1 MLGRSQAFGPILQA
15 EDRILRHIG
24 LVRPAEDKSSATGI
38 LSVVLLRADRIRGG
52 LYAGLL
58 AVMLIGGFE
67 PFFLRIF
74 FADRAAAS
82 ATLTE
87 GPDLAAPGYAE
98 FLREVRERTP
108 ADARVAIFVPMR
120 QWSGGYEYAYYRAS
134 YALVP
139 REVIPLVD
147 PDDEAHLER
156 ADEADYV
163 AAWRMTPRIP
173 GFTQVWDADESILL
187 ERAEP

>member
-1 MLGRSQAFGPILQA
+1 MA
-15 EDRILRHIG
+15 EDSSSAWLRFKTRVSRIP
-24 LVRPAEDKSSATGI
+24 VFPAEDKSSATGI
-38 LSVVLLRADRIRGG
+38 LSVVPLRADRIRVG
-52 LYAGLL
+52 LYAMLL
-58 AVMLIGGFE
+58 VAMLIGGFE
-67 PFFLRIF
+67 PFFFRIF

-82 ATLTE
+82 ATLTA
-87 GPDLAAPGYAE
+87 GPDLAAPGYAA

-134 YALVP
+134 YALAP

-147 PDDEAHLER
+147 SDEEAHLER
-156 ADEADYV
+156 ADDADYV

-173 GFTQVWDADESILL
+173 GFMPAWDAGESILL